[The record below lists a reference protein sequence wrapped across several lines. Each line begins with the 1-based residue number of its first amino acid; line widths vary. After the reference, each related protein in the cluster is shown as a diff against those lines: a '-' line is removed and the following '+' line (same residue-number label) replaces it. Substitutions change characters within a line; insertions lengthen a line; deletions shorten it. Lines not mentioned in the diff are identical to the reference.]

1 LNKHCKVPLPETVK
15 LAIEDTFGKKQTIK
29 GNGHDFLLQAM
40 DLIYYPEIWGNE
52 SKNIGTVGMEE
63 PFNPFKHGHCDGKVD
78 EVVDGVW
85 CKETVHECAKIAK
98 GEIGSWIDLLLQ

>member
-1 LNKHCKVPLPETVK
+1 
-15 LAIEDTFGKKQTIK
+15 
-29 GNGHDFLLQAM
+29 M
-40 DLIYYPEIWGNE
+40 DLIYDHEIWGNE
-52 SKNIGTVGMEE
+52 SNFIVTVGMEE

-98 GEIGSWIDLLLQ
+98 GESFLVLGLICYCNKTGTDVYLQNSL